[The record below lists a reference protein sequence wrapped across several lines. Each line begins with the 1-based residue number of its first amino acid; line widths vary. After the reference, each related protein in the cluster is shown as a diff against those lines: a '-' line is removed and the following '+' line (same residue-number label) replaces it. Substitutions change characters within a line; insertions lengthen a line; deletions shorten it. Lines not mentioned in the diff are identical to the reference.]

1 MPSQENIVHTTPVE
15 APPPLQ
21 IGIFF
26 DGTGNDNQKKNK
38 DSLSNV
44 WYLYDMHKGDGKR
57 IKEGKYSLRKFYQR
71 GVGSESDGLLSWAVD
86 TAGNAGGYGAAV
98 RFDNAIYYIEQYII
112 QYADKTEGALPS
124 TIQLDVFGFS
134 RGAAMARHFVNC
146 IKQNYFDFKDPD
158 INKAFSANNILI
170 NFLGVFDTVGSFN
183 IAGDNDDFGFSF
195 HIKPSWIESK
205 AVHIYALNE
214 YRWGFDQQALTQKQ
228 DSNYPV
234 DIIEGNFIEIGLPGA
249 HSDIGGSYSYN
260 DEYSIQF
267 ANNALLA
274 CPPLALMAKHAIENG
289 VPLEAKLSDGARKD
303 AADAIVDTDKGDG
316 VDGTRS
322 YDEMIGSYNFIIPY
336 IQNEKLRPPVGLWRE
351 HIALVDIYKYKLK
364 KTTKRRRSNSD
375 YYDDRQRKIDSLEK
389 KIREANTL
397 VQLSEQSLI
406 TSFEK
411 EYGTDSNDKFNSFKS
426 NYDIL
431 YQKYMHRSHYPFNET
446 FGMGKQDAD
455 ENDSWRDRSLTDD
468 RPHRDIFKN
477 QYKDFEKTNIK
488 RTQSKK
494 QNNNKHADTEAAP
507 EFNILESNFWAD
519 PNEEGSTL

>member
-1 MPSQENIVHTTPVE
+1 MPSQENIVHTTPAE
-15 APPPLQ
+15 APPPLK

-26 DGTGNDNQKKNK
+26 DGTGNDNKIKNK

-44 WYLYDMHKGDGKR
+44 WYLYDMHKGDGKK
-57 IKEGKYSLRKFYQR
+57 IKDGKYSLRKFYQR

-98 RFDNAIYYIEQYII
+98 RFENAIYYIEQYII
-112 QYADKTEGALPS
+112 QYTDKTEGALPC

-170 NFLGVFDTVGSFN
+170 NFLGIFDTVGSFN
-183 IAGDNDDFGFSF
+183 IAGDNNDFGFSF

-214 YRWGFDQQALTQKQ
+214 YRWGFDQQALSQIQ
-228 DSNYPV
+228 DTNYPI
-234 DIIEGNFIEIGLPGA
+234 DIVEGNFIEIGLPGA

-260 DEYSIQF
+260 KFTQF

-289 VPLEAKLSDGARKD
+289 VPLKAELSDSARKD
-303 AADAIVDTDKGDG
+303 AGNAIIDTDKGTDKDNG
-316 VDGTRS
+316 VDDTRS
-322 YDEMIGSYNFIIPY
+322 YDEMIGSYNLIMPY
-336 IQNEKLRPPVGLWRE
+336 IENEKLRAPMGLWRE

-364 KTTKRRRSNSD
+364 NMNKRRRSNSD
-375 YYDDRQRKIDSLEK
+375 RYDDRQRRINSLER
-389 KIREANTL
+389 KIREAINL

-411 EYGTDSNDKFNSFKS
+411 EYGPDCTDEFNSFKS

-431 YQKYMHRSHYPFNET
+431 YQKYMHRSHYPFNTT
-446 FGMGKQDAD
+446 FGMGQQDAD
-455 ENDSWRDRSLTDD
+455 ENTSIFNRSLTDD
-468 RPHRDIFKN
+468 RPHRDIFSN
-477 QYKDFEKTNIK
+477 QYKDFEKINIK
-488 RTQSKK
+488 RTQSDN
-494 QNNNKHADTEAAP
+494 QHSTEETETAP

-519 PNEEGSTL
+519 PNKEGSTL